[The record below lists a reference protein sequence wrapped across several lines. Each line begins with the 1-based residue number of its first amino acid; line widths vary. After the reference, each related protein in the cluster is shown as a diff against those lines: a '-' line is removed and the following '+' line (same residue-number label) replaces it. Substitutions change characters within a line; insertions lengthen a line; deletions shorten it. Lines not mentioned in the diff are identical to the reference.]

1 MEIAAYQPCY
11 KQDFIALNT
20 AYVEKF
26 FVMEQADRD
35 ILEHVD
41 EWLDKG
47 AMIYFAIEENQVL
60 ATCMAQP
67 LGHAVWEIC
76 KLAADEQY
84 QGRGA
89 GQAVFQAAM
98 QYAIRQGAEKL
109 TLISNRILKPA
120 LHIYEKFG
128 FQEVPL
134 EKAYWGYD
142 RADIQFE
149 YLVPVK
155 ADTKE

>member
-1 MEIAAYQPCY
+1 MEIVAYQPCY

-20 AYVEKF
+20 AWVEKF

-47 AMIYFAIEENQVL
+47 AMIYFAVEENQVL

-76 KLAADEQY
+76 KLAANEQN

-89 GQAVFQAAM
+89 GKAVFRAAM

-149 YLVPVK
+149 YLVPAK
-155 ADTKE
+155 ADAKE

>member
-1 MEIAAYQPCY
+1 MRSILLMW
-11 KQDFIALNT
+11 K
-20 AYVEKF
+20 KF

-47 AMIYFAIEENQVL
+47 AMIYFAVEENQVL

-155 ADTKE
+155 MNAKE

>member
-1 MEIAAYQPCY
+1 MEIVAYQPCY

-47 AMIYFAIEENQVL
+47 AMIYFAVEENQVL

-142 RADIQFE
+142 RADIQ
-149 YLVPVK
+149 V
-155 ADTKE
+155 

>member
-1 MEIAAYQPCY
+1 MEIVAYQPCY
-11 KQDFIALNT
+11 KQDFIVLNT
-20 AYVEKF
+20 AWVEKF

-47 AMIYFAIEENQVL
+47 AMIFFAVEENQVL

-76 KLAADEQY
+76 KLAANEQN

-89 GQAVFQAAM
+89 GKAVFRAAM

-149 YLVPVK
+149 YLVSAK
-155 ADTKE
+155 ADAKE

>member
-1 MEIAAYQPCY
+1 MEIVAYQPCY
-11 KQDFIALNT
+11 KKDFIALNV
-20 AYVEKF
+20 AWVEKF
-26 FVMEQADRD
+26 FAMEQADRD
-35 ILEHVD
+35 ILEHVED
-41 EWLDKG
+41 WLDKG
-47 AMIYFAIEENQVL
+47 AMIFFAVEENQVL

-76 KLAADEQY
+76 KLAANEQY

-89 GQAVFQAAM
+89 GKAVFQAAM
-98 QYAIRQGAEKL
+98 QYAIKQGAEKL

-149 YLVPVK
+149 YLVSAK
-155 ADTKE
+155 INAKE

>member
-1 MEIAAYQPCY
+1 MEIVAYQPCY

-47 AMIYFAIEENQVL
+47 AMIYFAVEENQVL

-67 LGHAVWEIC
+67 LGYAVWEIC

-134 EKAYWGYD
+134 EKAYWGYN

-155 ADTKE
+155 TNAKE

>member
-1 MEIAAYQPCY
+1 MEIVAYQPCY

-47 AMIYFAIEENQVL
+47 AMIYFAVEENQVL

-134 EKAYWGYD
+134 EKAYWEYD

-155 ADTKE
+155 MNAKE

>member
-1 MEIAAYQPCY
+1 MEIVAYQPCY

-47 AMIYFAIEENQVL
+47 AMIYFAVEENQVL

-98 QYAIRQGAEKL
+98 QYAIGQGAEKL
-109 TLISNRILKPA
+109 TLISNRSLKPA

-149 YLVPVK
+149 YLVPAK

>member
-1 MEIAAYQPCY
+1 MEIVAYQPCY

-47 AMIYFAIEENQVL
+47 AMIYFAVEENQVL

-98 QYAIRQGAEKL
+98 QYAIEQGAEKL

-149 YLVPVK
+149 YLVPAK

>member
-1 MEIAAYQPCY
+1 MEIVAYQPCY

-47 AMIYFAIEENQVL
+47 AMIFFAVEENQVL
-60 ATCMAQP
+60 AAN
-67 LGHAVWEIC
+67 
-76 KLAADEQY
+76 EQN

-89 GQAVFQAAM
+89 GKAVFRAAM

-149 YLVPVK
+149 YLVPAK
-155 ADTKE
+155 ADAKE

>member
-1 MEIAAYQPCY
+1 MEIVAYQPCY

-47 AMIYFAIEENQVL
+47 AMIYFAVEENQVL

-155 ADTKE
+155 MNAKE

>member
-1 MEIAAYQPCY
+1 MEIVAYQPCY

-47 AMIYFAIEENQVL
+47 AMIYFAVEENQVL

-155 ADTKE
+155 MNANE